1 MTNERWAGAAW
12 QLPLG
17 LLLLRFGLGYFLFVW
32 GVTKLLAPAQTVAI
46 WGYFYGVEIDA
57 ALPYLMGGGELV
69 LALAI
74 LFGVWRVVAYAVG
87 FLVHGVTVVVISG
100 SLLDPFAIEDGF
112 PVNRNASVSLP
123 ALTGFALLW
132 LARARDAWS
141 ADVWWRRRR
150 AEAARAGDAR

>member
-1 MTNERWAGAAW
+1 MTKERWAGAAW

-17 LLLLRFGLGYFLFVW
+17 LVLLRFGLGYFLFVW
-32 GVTKLLAPAQTVAI
+32 GVTKLLVPAQTVAI

-57 ALPYLMGGGELV
+57 ALPYLLGGGEIL

-74 LFGVWRVVAYAVG
+74 LFGVWRVVAYGVG
-87 FLVHGVTVVVISG
+87 FLVHGVTVVVISS
-100 SLLDPFAIEDGF
+100 SLFDPFAIEDGF

-123 ALTGFALLW
+123 ALMGFALLW
-132 LARARDAWS
+132 LARAQDAWS

-150 AEAARAGDAR
+150 AAKRRDGDGR